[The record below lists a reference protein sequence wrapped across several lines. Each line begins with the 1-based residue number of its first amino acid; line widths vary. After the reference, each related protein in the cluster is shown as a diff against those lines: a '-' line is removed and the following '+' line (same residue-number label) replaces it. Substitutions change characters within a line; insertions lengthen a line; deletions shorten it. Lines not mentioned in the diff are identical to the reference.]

1 MLCHLRRSRTFRRAR
16 SPSCSTPSESTAPA
30 PPCSPTPTPINRAGC
45 SPGGLPGRPARDA
58 LYRALRPHLPIHL
71 HRARS
76 AALAALATDL
86 PAAVLANLL
95 DLNINTANAWAVYAQ
110 YDWTTYLAART
121 RAQRSP

>member
-1 MLCHLRRSRTFRRAR
+1 MLCHLRRLRTFRRAR

-45 SPGGLPGRPARDA
+45 SLAACPDDPPATPSTA
-58 LYRALRPHLPIHL
+58 PYAHLPLHL
-71 HRARS
+71 RRARS